1 MAGLNT
7 YKVTFD
13 NNTYTEINTPLD
25 LTNDFVKSELEK
37 VSSVEVVKVQK
48 LTDTD
53 FYNPNIK
60 TTDLYFSVDFD
71 YMGVPRFFNRILVP
85 SIKLEYIPWESD
97 DILNA
102 KMETLTKNLFGVNAK
117 LKSCRRS

>member
-7 YKVTFD
+7 YKVTFE

-25 LTNDFVKSELEK
+25 LTNDFIKSELEK
-37 VSSVEVVKVQK
+37 ISSVQVVKVQK

-53 FYNPNIK
+53 FYNPNTK
-60 TTDLYFSVDFD
+60 TTDIYFSVDYD
-71 YMGVPRFFNRILVP
+71 YMGVPRLFNRILIP
-85 SIKLEYIPWESD
+85 SIKNEYVPWEAD
-97 DILNA
+97 DILMS
-102 KMETLTKNLFGVNAK
+102 KMETLTKNLFGVNTK